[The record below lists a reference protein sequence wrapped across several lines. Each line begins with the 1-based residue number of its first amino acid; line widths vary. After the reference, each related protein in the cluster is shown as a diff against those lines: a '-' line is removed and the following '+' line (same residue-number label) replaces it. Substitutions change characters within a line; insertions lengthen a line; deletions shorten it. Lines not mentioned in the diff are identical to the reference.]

1 MRRAE
6 RRHARQRL
14 GLHIAIGDADFHDP
28 AHHETASKF
37 LGQRFFGLNIR
48 QANRL
53 DRLLFGDNLDG
64 LRSADPVQCGLNGV
78 HLARET
84 DEEAGFR
91 NSPDLVTCMG
101 PNEIAAQKRDRT
113 RRSLRAH
120 WPDGGRQTGLFDEV
134 RQFADAAVT
143 TPAG

>member
-1 MRRAE
+1 M
-6 RRHARQRL
+6 
-14 GLHIAIGDADFHDP
+14 HITIGDPDFHDP

-37 LGQRFFGLNIR
+37 LGQKFLGLNIR
-48 QANRL
+48 QAHRL
-53 DRLLFGDNLDG
+53 DRFLLSDNLDG

-101 PNEIAAQKRDRT
+101 PNEIAAQERDRA

-120 WPDGGRQTGLFDEV
+120 RPDRRRQTGLFDEV

-143 TPAG
+143 AAAG

>member
-1 MRRAE
+1 M
-6 RRHARQRL
+6 
-14 GLHIAIGDADFHDP
+14 
-28 AHHETASKF
+28 
-37 LGQRFFGLNIR
+37 
-48 QANRL
+48 
-53 DRLLFGDNLDG
+53 
-64 LRSADPVQCGLNGV
+64 GLNGV
-78 HLARET
+78 HLARGT

-143 TPAG
+143 AAAG